1 MLTIKFSNRNLE
13 KCYRN
18 RNQAIHRWGHVIGE
32 NYIKRVNA
40 IFAADSID
48 DLYKIPQLKFHPL
61 TGDRK
66 GQYAISLTGRARLIV
81 GIENNSIIII
91 EEVNTEHYE

>member
-1 MLTIKFSNRNLE
+1 MLTIKFSKRYLE

-18 RNQAIHRWGHVIGE
+18 KIQAIKRWGPVIGE
-32 NYIKRVNA
+32 NYIKKVNA
-40 IFAADSID
+40 IYAVDSVD
-48 DLYKIPQLKFHPL
+48 DLYKIPQLRFHPL

-66 GQYAISLTGRARLIV
+66 GQYAISLTGRARVIV
-81 GIENNSIIII
+81 EIENNNIIII